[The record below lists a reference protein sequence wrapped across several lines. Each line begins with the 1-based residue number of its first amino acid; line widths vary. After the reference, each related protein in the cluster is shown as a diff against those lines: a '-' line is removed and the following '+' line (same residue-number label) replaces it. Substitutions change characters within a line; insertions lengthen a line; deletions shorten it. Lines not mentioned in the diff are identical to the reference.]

1 MKGRLLQGRNNKH
14 YALQDFFT
22 NNNRLRCPECGCLLD
37 PYFRSLRIDFKSK
50 FDFSSTYEGVYI
62 VSKRFMTYIQQAG
75 YKNFIFYPVN
85 MESLFFYFQVLN
97 SVINI
102 NIEKS
107 GISYQAK
114 CNTCNNPR
122 EITGGLDIFIE
133 QAAPLADGFY
143 TSNIYWRSHYIYWP
157 EILIGEETYKKLKA
171 QSFMGIDMANKVF

>member
-107 GISYQAK
+107 GISY
-114 CNTCNNPR
+114 
-122 EITGGLDIFIE
+122 
-133 QAAPLADGFY
+133 
-143 TSNIYWRSHYIYWP
+143 
-157 EILIGEETYKKLKA
+157 
-171 QSFMGIDMANKVF
+171 